1 MTVCSTE
8 RGRGG
13 LALLLALLL
22 ACGPALAQVQQL
34 PARPTALG
42 PPLPLG
48 PAPAAPAP
56 QPATPLPA
64 PGTPSDAAIDAA
76 AEAAAKATITVNPLQ
91 GSGLDGVGTLDVG
104 NGGLGADL
112 WRDSDRP
119 TIERLLP
126 LLAPPENA
134 LALRE
139 TARRLLL
146 SAAPP
151 PAGSGGN
158 FVLLRAERLAA
169 IGDIDAAAA
178 LAGLLPERDRDA
190 AAVRLLAD
198 AAWLAGDVGGGC
210 KLVEGALPRLAADA
224 GIARAGIF
232 CQAQAGQKD
241 KAALGLDLLRDQ
253 GQAGDPLFAA
263 LIDKLAGGP
272 PAKLDSVTG
281 LTPLLYAM
289 LRTAGQGLPPEAAS
303 AVPLPI
309 AAALARDAK
318 AAPEARLAA
327 AERAAGAGLI
337 DAAALARIYALQPAS
352 PAELDGAA
360 RATEPPGSPRA
371 RALLFQAAQR
381 GAPAARAPLVQRA
394 LEQGRRDGD
403 YRLVAR
409 LYLPVLRDLPPATG
423 TPAFAAEAAT
433 ALTVAGYR
441 DRAAPWLAAA
451 AADKSLAGR
460 LWLLQRLA
468 KGGPLQPTP
477 ADQPTLA
484 AWHDAAKAADPATA
498 DLQLARLLAL
508 CDGLGSPVDGLWPTL
523 IGAPALAQ
531 LPPPDPALLAA
542 LSAAAYD
549 RRKGEG
555 TLLALA
561 ALGRPEPRQASPA
574 ALAPAISA
582 LRRLD
587 QAAAARDLA
596 LDAAIGNGL

>member
-1 MTVCSTE
+1 MTACFTE
-8 RGRGG
+8 RGRRTGIAV
-13 LALLLALLL
+13 LVALLLAG
-22 ACGPALAQVQQL
+22 GPALAQVQ
-34 PARPTALG
+34 PARPAPLG

-48 PAPAAPAP
+48 PAPSAPASSG
-56 QPATPLPA
+56 TNPLPA

-76 AEAAAKATITVNPLQ
+76 AEAAVKAAITVNPLP
-91 GSGLDGVGTLDVG
+91 GSGLDGVGTLDAG
-104 NGGLGADL
+104 SGGLGAEL
-112 WRDSDRP
+112 WRDSDRA

-151 PAGSGGN
+151 PAGTGRN
-158 FVLLRAERLAA
+158 FVLLRAERLTAL
-169 IGDIDAAAA
+169 GDVEAAAG
-178 LAGLLPERDRDA
+178 LVRLLPERDRDA
-190 AAVRLLAD
+190 GAVRLLAD
-198 AAWLAGDVGGGC
+198 AAWLADDVGGGC
-210 KLVEGALPRLAADA
+210 KLVEGDPARLAADPEL
-224 GIARAGIF
+224 ARAAIF

-241 KAALGLDLLRDQ
+241 KAALGLDLLREQ

-263 LIDKLAGGP
+263 LAERLAGGA

-289 LRTAGQGLPPEAAS
+289 LRTAGQALPPEAAT

-309 AAALARDAK
+309 AAAMARDAK

-327 AERAAGAGLI
+327 AERAAGAGLL
-337 DAAALARIYALQPAS
+337 DAPSLARIYGLQPAS
-352 PAELDGAA
+352 PAELEGAA
-360 RATEPPGSPRA
+360 KAADPPASPRA

-381 GAPAARAPLVQRA
+381 GDAAARAGLIQRA
-394 LEQGRRDGD
+394 LAQGRRDGD

-409 LYLPVLRDLPPATG
+409 LYLPALRDLPAATG

-433 ALTVAGYR
+433 ALIVAGYR

-451 AADKSLAGR
+451 AADKAAAGR
-460 LWLLQRLA
+460 IWLLQRLA
-468 KGGPLQPTP
+468 KGGPLQAAP
-477 ADQPTLA
+477 DDVPTLS
-484 AWHDAAKAADPATA
+484 AWYEAQKAAGAADA
-498 DLQLARLLAL
+498 DLQLARLLAVS
-508 CDGLGSPVDGLWPTL
+508 DGLGSAVDALWPEL
-523 IGAPALAQ
+523 IGAPSLSQ

-542 LSAAAYD
+542 LSAAAFD
-549 RRKGEG
+549 RRKGDG
-555 TLLALA
+555 LLLALA

-574 ALAPAISA
+574 AIAPAIAA

-587 QAAAARDLA
+587 QASAARDLA
-596 LDAAIGNGL
+596 LDVAVGNGL